1 MKYIQLIVLIS
12 LVVLV
17 SSISIGQVPKARL
30 LPGSSNQIVW
40 LFNQVNFNAYLCN
53 ALNTY
58 SLSQIAAFNMYSLN
72 STCQIILSLPVLSPR
87 IISDVESTLILLHP
101 LTDVPCCSDL
111 SWLLDRIKFASQPSG
126 SVTQPTSISINSNN
140 TLIST
145 MIYEGSFVSFY
156 RNNLSLEGIHPLPS
170 RYKCVTA
177 YYRRGFLFMGCNIP
191 SELVIFKEA
200 DVKTPISQINMPLNG
215 RGVSFA
221 RNDTLIFGVSQY
233 GNLSIYIYNI
243 NWTPNI
249 STSIVQT
256 FTPTSLSSWAIDTVN
271 DNFVLM
277 TSWDSSTPVYAIQSS
292 SDTSNIWSR
301 IPINATKTGSTE
313 FPGEA
318 VTDSCGRIWM
328 VVYGFVIRIFDPSGT
343 ILLANWT
350 LSTGLS
356 NILLL
361 ANYELFVTDYDGNSM
376 YHFNPNL
383 QCTR

>member
-1 MKYIQLIVLIS
+1 
-12 LVVLV
+12 
-17 SSISIGQVPKARL
+17 
-30 LPGSSNQIVW
+30 
-40 LFNQVNFNAYLCN
+40 
-53 ALNTY
+53 
-58 SLSQIAAFNMYSLN
+58 
-72 STCQIILSLPVLSPR
+72 
-87 IISDVESTLILLHP
+87 
-101 LTDVPCCSDL
+101 
-111 SWLLDRIKFASQPSG
+111 DRIKFASQPSG

-170 RYKCVTA
+170 GYKCVTA
-177 YYRRGFLFMGCNIP
+177 YYRRGFLFM
-191 SELVIFKEA
+191 ET
-200 DVKTPISQINMPLNG
+200 DVTTPISQLNMPLNG

-233 GNLSIYIYNI
+233 GNSSIYIYNI
-243 NWTPNI
+243 NWTTNI

-256 FTPTSLSSWAIDTVN
+256 FTPTSLNSWAIDTVN
-271 DNFVLM
+271 DSFALM
-277 TSWDSSTPVYAIQSS
+277 TSWDSSTPVYAIKSS
-292 SDTSNIWSR
+292 SGTNKTWSR

-328 VVYGFVIRIFDPSGT
+328 VVYGFGIRIFDPSGT

-356 NILLL
+356 NIL
-361 ANYELFVTDYDGNSM
+361 
-376 YHFNPNL
+376 
-383 QCTR
+383 

>member
-17 SSISIGQVPKARL
+17 SSISINQVAKARL

-40 LFNQVNFNAYLCN
+40 LFNQVNLNACLCN
-53 ALNTY
+53 ALDTY

-72 STCQIILSLPVLSPR
+72 STCQLILSPPVLSPR
-87 IISDVESTLILLHP
+87 IISDIESTLILLHP

-111 SWLLDRIKFASQPSG
+111 SWLLDRIKFASEPSG
-126 SVTQPTSISINSNN
+126 SVTQPTK
-140 TLIST
+140 
-145 MIYEGSFVSFY
+145 
-156 RNNLSLEGIHPLPS
+156 GIHPLPS
-170 RYKCVTA
+170 GYKCVTA

-191 SELVIFKEA
+191 SGLVIFKET
-200 DVKTPISQINMPLNG
+200 DVTTPLSQINMPLNG

-221 RNDTLIFGVSQY
+221 RNDTLMFGVSQF
-233 GNLSIYIYNI
+233 GNSSIYIYNI

-256 FTPTSLSSWAIDTVN
+256 FTPTSSSSWAIDTVN
-271 DNFVLM
+271 DSFPLM
-277 TSWDSSTPVYAIQSS
+277 TSWDSSTPVYAIESS
-292 SDTSNIWSR
+292 SGTNKTWSR
-301 IPINATKTGSTE
+301 IPMDATKTGSTE
-313 FPGEA
+313 FLGDA
-318 VTDSCGRIWM
+318 VTDNCGRIWM
-328 VVYGFVIRIFDPSGT
+328 VVYGFGIRIFDPSGT

-350 LSTGLS
+350 RSTGLS